1 MSDVAIRPVPSPAY
15 DRTPNTPANALGQ
28 LLRSE
33 AAVILAMLVSL
44 GIFYFVPSLPVR
56 LIGGLAFFALTLYRI
71 DVSLAM
77 VALTAPLLYRFYPIG
92 RLYFS
97 LAEFIILCATA
108 AWLVRDGLTLA
119 RTRRLPAVMAML
131 RQPAVRL
138 SLLFGV
144 IGTVWLLVPPAAL
157 RQFALREFRVT
168 VFEPVL
174 FFLLIVRWLHTER
187 DVWRTVGA
195 WLVGAAIIG
204 YIGVE
209 QFLFGTAWNMEGV
222 NRVSSVYPSATAF
235 GIYEGRALALG
246 IVLVYF
252 LPAIWHRWRV
262 AAGLLSSVMALGVL
276 FSFARGAWVGVF
288 VALVAVALLTRRR
301 TLVVSLVGVMAAA
314 LVALIPLTFFNVE
327 RITSIFNLGSAS
339 NTGVARGV
347 IWSAALRII
356 RDHPILGIGQDQF
369 LYQDK
374 SYGVPQSR
382 LFTTSHPHN
391 WILDFWLRL
400 GLPGLLWMLA
410 ALTYFFR
417 QCFQLWKRYANTA
430 LGALSLGLFAS
441 MVDFAVHGLLD
452 MAYFTMDLALTFWLT
467 MGLMALLT
475 RGVAGDEASA
485 GVTGNFES

>member
-1 MSDVAIRPVPSPAY
+1 
-15 DRTPNTPANALGQ
+15 
-28 LLRSE
+28 
-33 AAVILAMLVSL
+33 MLISL
-44 GIFYFVPSLPVR
+44 GIFYFVPALPVR
-56 LIGGLAFFALTLYRI
+56 MVGGAAFFALTLYRI
-71 DVSLAM
+71 NMSLAM

-97 LAEFIILCATA
+97 VAEFIILCATA
-108 AWLVRDGLTLA
+108 AWVLRDGLTLV
-119 RTRRLPAVMAML
+119 RTKRLPAIMPML
-131 RQPAVRL
+131 RQRAVWL

-144 IGTVWLLVPPAAL
+144 IGTAWLLVPDSAH

-168 VFEPVL
+168 IFEPVL

-195 WLVGAAIIG
+195 WLVGAAVIG

-209 QFLFGTAWNMEGV
+209 QFLFGNAWNMEGV

-252 LPAIWHRWRV
+252 LPAIWRRWRI
-262 AAGLLSSVMALGVL
+262 AAGLLSGIMALGVL
-276 FSFARGAWVGVF
+276 FSFARGAWIGVF
-288 VALVAVALLTRRR
+288 AALAVVAYLTRKRALVMSLIG
-301 TLVVSLVGVMAAA
+301 VVAAA
-314 LVALIPLTFFNVE
+314 LVALIPLTLFNVE
-327 RITSIFNLGSAS
+327 RITSIFNFGSES

-374 SYGVPQSR
+374 SYGVPQAR

-400 GLPGLLWMLA
+400 GLPGLLWMVG

-417 QCFQLWKRYANTA
+417 QCFQLWKRHAGTA
-430 LGALSLGLFAS
+430 LGALALGLLAS

-467 MGLMALLT
+467 MGLMVLLK
-475 RGVAGDEASA
+475 RGVSGARD
-485 GVTGNFES
+485 

>member
-1 MSDVAIRPVPSPAY
+1 MSGLATQPVPSPAY
-15 DRTPNTPANALGQ
+15 DRTPDVPVSPIPG

-33 AAVILAMLVSL
+33 MAVVIAMLVSL
-44 GIFYFVPSLPVR
+44 GIYYVVPSFPLRMV
-56 LIGGLAFFALTLYRI
+56 GAAAFFALTLFRI

-77 VALTAPLLYRFYPIG
+77 VPLTAPLLYRFYPTG

-97 LAEFIILCATA
+97 LAEFIILCAVA
-108 AWLVRDGLTLA
+108 AWIIRDGLTLA
-119 RTRRLPAVMAML
+119 RTRRLPAIREML
-131 RQPAVRL
+131 SQRAVWL
-138 SLLFGV
+138 SLAFGV
-144 IGTVWLLVPPAAL
+144 IGTLWLLVPEGAQ
-157 RQFALREFRVT
+157 RQFALREYRVT

-187 DVWRTVGA
+187 DVWRMVSA
-195 WLVGAAIIG
+195 WLVGAALVG
-204 YIGVE
+204 YVGVE
-209 QFLFGTAWNMEGV
+209 QFLFGNAWNMEGV

-246 IVLVYF
+246 IVLAFF
-252 LPAIWHRWRV
+252 LPAIWRRWRI
-262 AAGLLSSVMALGVL
+262 AATMLSIVTGLGVF
-276 FSFARGAWVGVF
+276 FSFARGAWIGVF
-288 VALVAVALLTRRR
+288 VALVV
-301 TLVVSLVGVMAAA
+301 
-314 LVALIPLTFFNVE
+314 VALITRKRALILSLGGVIVAGLLAAIPLTLLNV
-327 RITSIFNLGSAS
+327 RRLTDLFNLGSDS
-339 NTGVARGV
+339 NTGIARFV
-347 IWSAALRII
+347 IWDAALKII

-417 QCFQLWKRYANTA
+417 QCYQLWKRYGDTA
-430 LGALSLGLFAS
+430 LGALAIGLLAS

-452 MAYFTMDLALTFWLT
+452 MAYFTMDLAVTFWLT
-467 MGLMALLT
+467 MGLMLLLK
-475 RGVAGDEASA
+475 RGVEGARD
-485 GVTGNFES
+485 